1 MHPSHP
7 GDPKAPR
14 GARRPE
20 SEPIEDRPEDPRT
33 VEVRGGRA
41 KTPIRSDEAEVFD
54 ERDTQPPPLPV
65 AEYVQTM
72 MQQAET
78 ADARP
83 SEPPSSRAPL
93 SWRGEPPSSRSPQSW
108 RGEPRA
114 PASFRPRTPMDP
126 GPGRGGLRAFDAADS
141 GL

>member
-7 GDPKAPR
+7 RDPKAPG

-20 SEPIEDRPEDPRT
+20 NEPTAERPEERRT
-33 VEVRGGRA
+33 IDFQGG
-41 KTPIRSDEAEVFD
+41 KTGTTSDHDDDDEVFE

-83 SEPPSSRAPL
+83 SEPPSSRAPA
-93 SWRGEPPSSRSPQSW
+93 SWRGEPPSSR
-108 RGEPRA
+108 A
-114 PASFRPRTPMDP
+114 PASFRGEPR
-126 GPGRGGLRAFDAADS
+126 
-141 GL
+141 